1 MKLKITNIKLLNILL
16 YIGVFFGSIVA
27 MNAQTGGVR
36 GIVIDEVTKEP
47 LFGVTIYIKGTSL
60 NSFTGT
66 DGSFII
72 NSVGLGEQILELS
85 YLGYQTKEISLII
98 TSETINLEKLVISP
112 LAIDL
117 DEIVLTGLRKSQLNS
132 INAKRNSN
140 NTREVL
146 STNDLGR
153 LPDVNVAEATQ
164 RISGVTIETD
174 AGEGRFISIRGIQP
188 SLVNV
193 SLNNGNLASTASGRE
208 TPLNLLPIEM
218 IGSIEVMK
226 TTTPDME
233 GTAIGGSVN
242 INTVSAFDRAKPKFL
257 IASVD
262 ALLTDQQID
271 YGDDG
276 LQSRFAVTGGKR
288 FGENEK
294 FGVVLSG
301 NYFKRDFSQSI
312 LDPDRWQLLQG
323 TDANGN
329 LTEGFLGPNEIE
341 IQIEDNERIRYG
353 FNADFEYRPS
363 NNSKYFLRTLYTH
376 NDETEYNS
384 EFELTVAGVGEI
396 TNQTPTSGFFD
407 AGSGELDLSSAD
419 TKQDLYNFSLGSE
432 NRFDHFLLSLN
443 ASYSK
448 AKQDLFSIDGTFEN
462 DRDTESLLAATYDIS
477 NYFFDI
483 TAVDLDQARDPALYN
498 LRNLNIRRDNTVDE
512 DMFEASLDLKYD
524 LDFNDNIAGYLKMGG
539 RFRSRDKTVDR
550 SRDAYNDDSENGVKA
565 PNRYTLEQFAIT
577 PVPLAPQGG
586 AQPNVHGDAF
596 AFRDF
601 FSNPNNLNNT
611 DKIFFRAD
619 DTAKEIFDED
629 INYREDVLAGYVMGA
644 FDTKIMNIIAGVRVE
659 HTKAISSPFVDS
671 GDGYKPVDFEN
682 NYTNFLP
689 SINIKTK
696 LSDNFIIRGA
706 WTNTIGRAN
715 YDQLAGTSE
724 LDISDNNVDGTVTGS
739 FEGANPNLKPY
750 ESTNY
755 DLSFEYYFKSGGL
768 ASIGGFYKNIKNQ
781 IFENEFTQNNIEF
794 QGVFFDELSFSQFV
808 NLEKAKLWG
817 FEASFDQ
824 AFTFLPGFWS
834 GFGITA
840 NMAAMDSDVSYP
852 GREDDDL
859 PLLRQANFTY
869 NIIPYFQK
877 YGFEVRAAINFRSEF
892 LVDPR
897 SLDDGFVEDAIAANP
912 NFKISDFD
920 RYEDER
926 TTVDLTA
933 AYTFP
938 SGIFKILA
946 QARNLNNTPEVEYQG
961 IKSRYDRYQTF
972 GASYFLGVSFN
983 F

>member
-1 MKLKITNIKLLNILL
+1 MILKTTNYKLRNILIYL
-16 YIGVFFGSIVA
+16 GIFFSSIIA
-27 MNAQTGGVR
+27 INAQSGVIR
-36 GIVIDEVTKEP
+36 GVVIDGSTQEP
-47 LFGVTIYIKGTSL
+47 LYGVTAFIKGTAL
-60 NSFTGT
+60 NSYSDT
-66 DGSFII
+66 DGTFLI
-72 NSVGLGEQILELS
+72 NSVPNGKQILVLD
-85 YLGYQTKEISLII
+85 YLGYQTVEISVTI
-98 TSETINLEKLVISP
+98 TSETSNLQKLEMLPLSINLK
-112 LAIDL
+112 
-117 DEIVLTGLRKSQLNS
+117 EIVLTGVRKSQLNS
-132 INAKRNSN
+132 INAKRNSDN
-140 NTREVL
+140 SREIL

-174 AGEGRFISIRGIQP
+174 AGEGRLISIRGIQP
-188 SLVNV
+188 SLINV
-193 SLNNGNLASTASGRE
+193 SLNNGNLASTAAGRE

-226 TTTPDME
+226 TVTPDME
-233 GTAIGGSVN
+233 ATAIGGSVN
-242 INTVSAFDRAKPKFL
+242 INTITAFDRAKSEFL

-262 ALLTDQQID
+262 GLLTDQQID

-288 FGENEK
+288 FGKDEK

-323 TDANGN
+323 NDANGN

-363 NNSKYFLRTLYTH
+363 DNSKYFLRTLYTH
-376 NDETEYNS
+376 NDETEFNS

-396 TNQTPTSGFFD
+396 TNQTPTSGLFD

-419 TKQDLYNFSLGSE
+419 TKQDLYNFTLGSE
-432 NRFDHFLLSLN
+432 NRFNNFLLNLN

-462 DRDTESLLAATYDIS
+462 DKNTEYLLAATYDIS

-483 TAVDLDQARDPALYN
+483 TAVDLNQARNPGIFN
-498 LRNLNIRRDNTVDE
+498 LRNLNFRRNNTVDE
-512 DMFEASLDLKYD
+512 DMIEGSLDLKYD
-524 LDFNDNIAGYLKMGG
+524 LNFKKNLSGYLKIGG
-539 RFRSRDKTVDR
+539 RFRSRDKAVDR
-550 SRDAYNDDSENGVKA
+550 SRDAYDDDSEDGVKA

-596 AFRDF
+596 AFRKF

-619 DTAKEIFDED
+619 NTTDEIFDED
-629 INYREDVLAGYVMGA
+629 INYREDVFAAYAMGA

-671 GDGYKPVDFEN
+671 GDGFEPVDFEN
-682 NYTNFLP
+682 SYTNILP
-689 SINIKTK
+689 SINIKAK
-696 LSDNFIIRGA
+696 LSDNFILRGA

-724 LDISDNNVDGTVTGS
+724 FHISEDNADGTVTGN
-739 FEGANPNLKPY
+739 FEGANPDLMPY
-750 ESTNY
+750 ESMNY
-755 DLSFEYYFKSGGL
+755 DLAMEYYFKSGGL

-781 IFENEFTQNNIEF
+781 IFENESTQNNIEF
-794 QGVFFDELSFSQFV
+794 QGMFFDEISFSQFV

-817 FEASFDQ
+817 FEASYDQ
-824 AFTFLPGFWS
+824 TFTFLPSFWS

-840 NMAAMDSDVSYP
+840 NMAVMDSEVSYP

-877 YGFEVRAAINFRSEF
+877 YGFEVRTAINFRSEF

-897 SLDDGFVEDAIAANP
+897 SLSDSFVRNAINT
-912 NFKISDFD
+912 NSTVRISDFD

-926 TTVDLTA
+926 TTLDITA

-938 SGIFKILA
+938 SGIVKILA
-946 QARNLNNTPEVEYQG
+946 QARNINNTPEVEYQG
-961 IKSRYDRYQTF
+961 NKSRYDRYQTF

>member
-1 MKLKITNIKLLNILL
+1 MVT
-16 YIGVFFGSIVA
+16 
-27 MNAQTGGVR
+27 MNAQSGGVR
-36 GIVIDEVTKEP
+36 GVVIDGTTKEP
-47 LFGVTIYIKGTSL
+47 LYGVTAFIKGTVL
-60 NSFTGT
+60 NSFSNT
-66 DGSFII
+66 DGSFLI
-72 NSVGLGEQILELS
+72 NTVPTGSQTLVLS
-85 YLGYQTKEISLII
+85 YLGYQTIE
-98 TSETINLEKLVISP
+98 INLNVTTETLNLTKLEIVP
-112 LAIDL
+112 LSINL

-132 INAKRNSN
+132 INAKRNSDN
-140 NTREVL
+140 SREIL

-164 RISGVTIETD
+164 RIAGVTIETD
-174 AGEGRFISIRGIQP
+174 AGEGRLISIRGIQP

-193 SLNNGNLASTASGRE
+193 TLNNGNLASTAAGRE

-226 TTTPDME
+226 TITPDME

-242 INTVSAFDRAKPKFL
+242 INTISAFDRAKPQFF

-262 ALLTDQQID
+262 GLLTDQQVS

-288 FGENEK
+288 FGKNEQ

-323 TDANGN
+323 KDSNGN
-329 LTEGFLGPNEIE
+329 QTEGYLGPNEIE
-341 IQIEDNERIRYG
+341 IQIEDNERVRYG
-353 FNADFEYRPS
+353 FNADFEFRPS
-363 NNSKYFLRTLYTH
+363 NNSKYYLKTLYTH
-376 NDETEYNS
+376 NDETEFNS
-384 EFELTVAGVGEI
+384 EFELTVAGVGTI
-396 TNQTPTSGFFD
+396 TNQTPTSGFFN

-419 TKQDLYNFSLGSE
+419 TKQNLYNFTLGSQ
-432 NRFDHFLLSLN
+432 NRMNNFLLDLN
-443 ASYSK
+443 FSYSK

-462 DRDTESLLAATYDIS
+462 DRNTEYLLAATYDIS

-483 TAVDLDQARDPALYN
+483 TAVDLDQARNPSLYY
-498 LRNLNIRRDNTVDE
+498 LRNLNFRRNNTVQE
-512 DMFEASLDLKYD
+512 DMYEASFDLKYD
-524 LDFNDNIAGYLKMGG
+524 LNFNKDIFGYLKMGG
-539 RFRSRDKTVDR
+539 RYRSRDKAVDR
-550 SRDAYNDDSENGVKA
+550 SRDEYNDDSEDRIKA
-565 PNRYTLEQFAIT
+565 PNRYTLEQFAII

-596 AFRDF
+596 EFREF

-619 DTAKEIFDED
+619 DTADEVFDED
-629 INYREDVLAGYVMGA
+629 INYREDVLATYIMGA

-671 GDGYKPVDFEN
+671 GDGFRPLDFEN
-682 NYTNFLP
+682 SYTNFLP
-689 SINIKTK
+689 SINVKAK
-696 LSDNFIIRGA
+696 LSDNLILRGA

-724 LDISDNNVDGTVTGS
+724 FQISDNNADGTVTGS
-739 FEGANPNLKPY
+739 FEGANPDLKPY
-750 ESTNY
+750 ESMNY
-755 DLSFEYYFKSGGL
+755 DLSLEYYLKSGGL
-768 ASIGGFYKNIKNQ
+768 ASIGAFYKNIDNQ
-781 IFENEFTQNNIEF
+781 IFENEYTQNNIEF
-794 QGVFFDELSFSQFV
+794 QGILFDELSFSQYV

-817 FEASFDQ
+817 FEAGYDQ
-824 AFTFLPGFWS
+824 TFTFLPGFWS

-840 NMAAMDSDVSYP
+840 NMAIIDSEVSYP
-852 GREDDDL
+852 GRENDDL

-877 YGFEVRAAINFRSEF
+877 YGFEVRTAINFRSEF
-892 LVDPR
+892 LVNPV
-897 SLDDGFVEDAIAANP
+897 SLSDSFVKNAINT
-912 NFKISDFD
+912 NSKYKIADFD

-926 TTVDLTA
+926 TTLDITA

-938 SGIFKILA
+938 SGVVKILA
-946 QARNLNNTPEVEYQG
+946 QARNINNTPEVEYQG
-961 IKSRYDRYQTF
+961 VKSRYDRYQTF
-972 GASYFLGVSFN
+972 GASYFLGLSFN

>member
-1 MKLKITNIKLLNILL
+1 MILKTTNYKLPNILIYL
-16 YIGVFFGSIVA
+16 GIFFSSIIA
-27 MNAQTGGVR
+27 INAQSGGIR
-36 GIVIDEVTKEP
+36 GVVIDGSTQEP
-47 LFGVTIYIKGTSL
+47 LYGVTAFIKGTAL
-60 NSFTGT
+60 NSYSDT
-66 DGSFII
+66 DGTFLI
-72 NSVGLGEQILELS
+72 NSVPNGKQILVLD
-85 YLGYQTKEISLII
+85 YLGYQTVEISVTI
-98 TSETINLEKLVISP
+98 TSETSNLQKLEMLPLSINLK
-112 LAIDL
+112 
-117 DEIVLTGLRKSQLNS
+117 EIVLTGVRKSQLNS
-132 INAKRNSN
+132 INAKRNSDN
-140 NTREVL
+140 SREIL

-174 AGEGRFISIRGIQP
+174 AGEGRLISIRGIQP
-188 SLVNV
+188 SLINV
-193 SLNNGNLASTASGRE
+193 SLNNGNLASTAAGRE

-226 TTTPDME
+226 TVTPDME
-233 GTAIGGSVN
+233 ATAIGGSVN
-242 INTVSAFDRAKPKFL
+242 INTITAFDRAKSEFL

-262 ALLTDQQID
+262 GLLTDQQID

-288 FGENEK
+288 FGKDEK

-323 TDANGN
+323 NDANGN

-363 NNSKYFLRTLYTH
+363 DNSKYFLRTLYTH
-376 NDETEYNS
+376 NDETEFNS

-396 TNQTPTSGFFD
+396 TNQTPTSGLFD

-419 TKQDLYNFSLGSE
+419 TKQDLYNFTLGSE
-432 NRFDHFLLSLN
+432 NRFNNFLLNLN

-462 DRDTESLLAATYDIS
+462 DKNTEYLLAATYDIS

-483 TAVDLDQARDPALYN
+483 TAVDLNQARNPSIFN
-498 LRNLNIRRDNTVDE
+498 LRNLNFRRNNTVDE
-512 DMFEASLDLKYD
+512 DMIEGSLDLKYD
-524 LDFNDNIAGYLKMGG
+524 LNFKKNLSGYLKMGG
-539 RFRSRDKTVDR
+539 RFRSRDKAVDR
-550 SRDAYNDDSENGVKA
+550 SRDAYDDDSEDGVKA

-596 AFRDF
+596 AFRKF

-619 DTAKEIFDED
+619 NTTDEIFDED
-629 INYREDVLAGYVMGA
+629 INYREDVFAAYAMGA

-671 GDGYKPVDFEN
+671 GDGFEPVDFEN
-682 NYTNFLP
+682 SYTNILP
-689 SINIKTK
+689 SINIKAK
-696 LSDNFIIRGA
+696 LSDNFILRGA

-724 LDISDNNVDGTVTGS
+724 FHISDDNADGTVTGS
-739 FEGANPNLKPY
+739 FEGANPDLKPY
-750 ESTNY
+750 ESMNY
-755 DLSFEYYFKSGGL
+755 DLSMEYYFKSGGL

-781 IFENEFTQNNIEF
+781 IFENESTQNNIEF
-794 QGVFFDELSFSQFV
+794 QGMFFDEISFSQFV

-817 FEASFDQ
+817 FEASYDQ
-824 AFTFLPGFWS
+824 TFTFLPSFWS

-840 NMAAMDSDVSYP
+840 NMAVMDSEVSYP

-877 YGFEVRAAINFRSEF
+877 YGFEVRTAINFRSEF

-897 SLDDGFVEDAIAANP
+897 SLSDSFVRKAINT
-912 NFKISDFD
+912 NSTVKISDFD

-926 TTVDLTA
+926 TTLDITA

-938 SGIFKILA
+938 SGIVKILA
-946 QARNLNNTPEVEYQG
+946 QARNINNTPEVEYQG